1 MLIEMTEIK
10 TGGLSEWFLLG
21 DSINKVYSFIQ
32 EFGNVFGLATFIIP
46 EPSSGDG
53 PIWLVMLES
62 GLKLKFDSKY
72 QKLCLIEIYLGKY
85 SLEIQLKGYNLVKM
99 GSFEFDKVQKIMKRP
114 TYEP

>member
-85 SLEIQLKGYNLVKM
+85 SLDISLKGHNLVKM
-99 GSFEFDKVQKIMKRP
+99 GSLEFDKVQKLMKRP
-114 TYEP
+114 TFEP